1 MSKIAALSLLL
12 CITLLSPFVGTVA
25 LNLNDILHSGTLSH
39 QIFFE
44 LRLPRMLLAFM
55 AGATLALSGL
65 LFQTLFRNA
74 LMTPYT
80 LGISSGAIL
89 GAGIGMKL
97 GLGSLFLGIGA
108 VSLFGFLGALLTVLL
123 LLYLSRYLHHDRGNS
138 LLLLGIALSFFYTAA
153 LMILYFVSSAM
164 ETQTLLRFTMGSLA
178 TIGYT
183 IPLLISSTAILLLSV
198 LHVKRYELHLFA
210 LSEEQARL
218 KGIDSERLRLQ
229 LLLVASLSIGVLV
242 SLTGPIGFVGLIV
255 PHIVRTLY
263 QKNISRLILP
273 TFVLG
278 GLFLV
283 VCDLIARV
291 ISIGSDL
298 PIGIITALLG
308 GPFFIYLI
316 LNRQK

>member
-1 MSKIAALSLLL
+1 MNKTLTL
-12 CITLLSPFVGTVA
+12 CILISLAVIAPFIGTVS
-25 LNLNDILHSGTLSH
+25 LHISDILISGTLSH

-44 LRLPRMLLAFM
+44 LRLPRILLAFM

-65 LFQTLFRNA
+65 LFQSLFRNV

-97 GLGSLFLGIGA
+97 GLGTLFLGIGA
-108 VSLFGFLGALLTVLL
+108 LSLFGFLGAVLTVVL
-123 LLYLSRYLHHDRGNS
+123 LLYLSRFLHHDRSNS

-153 LMILYFVSSAM
+153 LMILYYLSSAM
-164 ETQTLLRFTMGSLA
+164 ESHTLLRFTMGSLS

-183 IPLLISSTAILLLSV
+183 TPLLVSTTAILLLVV
-198 LHVKRYELHLFA
+198 LHVKRYELHLLA

-218 KGIDSERLRLQ
+218 KGIASEKLRLM
-229 LLLVASLSIGVLV
+229 LLIVASLSIGVLI
-242 SLTGPIGFVGLIV
+242 SQTGPIGFVGLIV
-255 PHIVRTLY
+255 PHMVRTLY
-263 QKNISRLILP
+263 RHDVSRLIVP
-273 TFVLG
+273 TFIVG

-283 VCDLIARV
+283 VCDLIARML
-291 ISIGSDL
+291 STGSDI

-316 LNRQK
+316 LRNT

>member
-1 MSKIAALSLLL
+1 MSKKAILTLLL
-12 CITLLSPFVGTVA
+12 FIACLSPFVGTVS
-25 LNLNDILHSGTLSH
+25 LHLNDIATAGTLSH

-65 LFQTLFRNA
+65 LFQTLFRNV

-97 GLGSLFLGIGA
+97 GWGSLIFGIGA
-108 VSLFGFLGALLTVLL
+108 VSLFGFLGAVLTVML
-123 LLYLSRYLHHDRGNS
+123 LLYLSRYLQHDHSTS

-153 LMILYFVSSAM
+153 LMILYFLSSAM
-164 ETQTLLRFTMGSLA
+164 EIQTLVRFTMGSLS

-183 IPLLISSTAILLLSV
+183 YPAVVSMTTLLLLGI
-198 LHVKRYELHLFA
+198 LHVKRYELQLFS

-218 KGIDSERLRLQ
+218 KGIHTEQLRLQ
-229 LLLVASLSIGVLV
+229 LLVVASLSIGVLV

-255 PHIVRTLY
+255 PHIVRRLY
-263 QKNISRLILP
+263 QSNISQLMLRTFLI
-273 TFVLG
+273 G
-278 GLFLV
+278 GLFLLICDV
-283 VCDLIARV
+283 VARTIHV
-291 ISIGSDL
+291 GGNL
-298 PIGIITALLG
+298 PVGIITALLG

-316 LNRQK
+316 LKRQQ

>member
-1 MSKIAALSLLL
+1 MSKLLLIALLL
-12 CITLLSPFVGTVA
+12 CITLLSLFVGTVP
-25 LNLNDILHSGTLSH
+25 LQLNDIVSTGTLSH

-44 LRLPRMLLAFM
+44 LRVPRMLLAFM
-55 AGATLALSGL
+55 AGATLALCGL
-65 LFQTLFRNA
+65 LFQTLFRNV

-97 GLGSLFLGIGA
+97 GMSTLFLGIGI
-108 VSLFGFLGALLTVLL
+108 VSLFGFLGALFTVLL
-123 LLYLSRYLHHDRGNS
+123 LLYLSRYLHHDRSNA

-153 LMILYFVSSAM
+153 LMILYFLSSAT
-164 ETQTLLRFTMGSLA
+164 EIQTLIRFTMGSLS

-183 IPLLISSTAILLLSV
+183 MPLLISCTALLLLSV

-218 KGIDSERLRLQ
+218 KGVDSERLRLQ
-229 LLLVASLSIGVLV
+229 LLLVASLSIGILV

-255 PHIVRTLY
+255 PHIVRRFY
-263 QKNISRLILP
+263 QKNISQLILP
-273 TFVLG
+273 TFILG
-278 GLFLV
+278 GVFLV
-283 VCDLIARV
+283 VCDLIAR
-291 ISIGSDL
+291 SLNTGSDL

-316 LNRQK
+316 LKREP

>member
-1 MSKIAALSLLL
+1 MSKTTLLGILLAMAA
-12 CITLLSPFVGTVA
+12 LSPFVGTVS
-25 LNLNDILHSGTLSH
+25 LTLTDIMTSGTLSH
-39 QIFFE
+39 RIFFE
-44 LRLPRMLLAFM
+44 LRLPRLLLAFM

-80 LGISSGAIL
+80 LGVSSGAIL

-97 GLGSLFLGIGA
+97 GLGSVFLGIGA
-108 VSLFGFLGALLTVLL
+108 VSLFGFSGAVLTVLL
-123 LLYLSRYLHHDRGNS
+123 LLYLSRYLQYDRNNS

-153 LMILYFVSSAM
+153 LMILYFLSSAM
-164 ETQTLLRFTMGSLA
+164 ETHMLIRYTMGSLA

-183 IPLLISSTAILLLSV
+183 YPLIVGITTLLLLSV

-218 KGIDSERLRLQ
+218 KGVHSERLRLQ

-255 PHIVRTLY
+255 PHIVRRLY
-263 QKNISRLILP
+263 QKNIAQLILP
-273 TFVLG
+273 TFLVG

-283 VCDLIARV
+283 VCDGIARS

-298 PIGIITALLG
+298 PIGLVTALLG

-316 LNRQK
+316 LKQHH